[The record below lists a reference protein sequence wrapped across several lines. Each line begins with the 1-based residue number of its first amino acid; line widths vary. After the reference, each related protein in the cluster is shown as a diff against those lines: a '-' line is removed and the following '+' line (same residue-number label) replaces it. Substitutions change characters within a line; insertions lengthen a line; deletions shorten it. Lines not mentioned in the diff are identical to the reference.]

1 MAVHRADIESA
12 LNDMDF
18 PAAKEAIVQ
27 HAEQSG
33 ASAEVVAALRS
44 LPVGEYGNKAEVLRS
59 VDLPPADSPY
69 LKPMQ
74 ARMRKNRVAEHMRDP
89 GIR

>member
-1 MAVHRADIESA
+1 
-12 LNDMDF
+12 
-18 PAAKEAIVQ
+18 
-27 HAEQSG
+27 
-33 ASAEVVAALRS
+33 

-59 VDLPPADSPY
+59 VDLPPAESPY